1 MRDVS
6 PRLRAERTA
15 RARVRTAW
23 RPERTRTA
31 STPCDRNHQ
40 CRPPAQSRHAAT
52 DQVLHHHRQR
62 GLPARRRPRGSARH
76 SAALHGAPARTPDP
90 PKRLLPGTQP
100 KVEPHPPL
108 GSTAS
113 QPAACNAVACQA
125 PLDAQLAG
133 ASRARSSPLSSGPS
147 SAIRSQPFPT
157 VALGVVGPAMPGCR
171 VVSSPQ
177 VCCHE
182 VRRRLVQLGA
192 GTRTPS
198 PADYW

>member
-40 CRPPAQSRHAAT
+40 RRPPAQSRHAAT

-62 GLPARRRPRGSARH
+62 GCRPVDGREVLVDTPQRST
-76 SAALHGAPARTPDP
+76 APARTPDP

-125 PLDAQLAG
+125 PLDAQLVG

-157 VALGVVGPAMPGCR
+157 VALGSSAQLCQVAESFRHRRSVATKCAGDCSTRCR
-171 VVSSPQ
+171 DSDP
-177 VCCHE
+177 E
-182 VRRRLVQLGA
+182 PR
-192 GTRTPS
+192 
-198 PADYW
+198 W